1 MTEAGLHTQLNFA
14 VIDGSA
20 GYRAVLSTFLLVR
33 WPTAC
38 VEEVDPFAETLQG
51 VGHTFGASSDVILL
65 GGIGRF
71 DEACASLKRL
81 RARDHCPPVI
91 LMVASELETQ
101 AAMLVAMG
109 AAAVLFKDGFSE
121 HSLVETISRLLGE
134 RAGVSAAD
142 RPDGAT
148 ADSHTEAVRF
158 GQFRF
163 IANGQLHTLA
173 IEHFRFI
180 ATLASSNLAQVFS
193 AESVGDR
200 KRVVVKIALSTPI
213 HSAEVRLFC
222 ERYRFIASLK
232 GRHVVHCV
240 DAGVADSW
248 PYLVLEYLS
257 GGDLRRRM
265 SAAITPREA
274 VQVLFD
280 LANALAVVHAGSFA
294 HMDVKPENIFFRSD
308 ELVLI
313 DFNISTR
320 FGNVSRNRVTGDVLG
335 SPFYMSPEQG
345 QGLTVDGRSD
355 LYSAGVIFYEML
367 TGSQPYVGESAI
379 QVIFKHIHDEIP
391 LLPKRVRTLQ
401 PVLDVLMAKNRE
413 ERIASANELAQL
425 LQPFLAVAENADENA
440 RYSGGYLIN
449 SVANSAANDDSAI
462 TPT

>member
-1 MTEAGLHTQLNFA
+1 MTESAQHHQLNFA

-20 GYRAVLSTFLLVR
+20 GYRAVLSAFLLAQ

-51 VGHTFGASSDVILL
+51 VGYTFGAHSDVILL
-65 GGIGRF
+65 GGIGTF
-71 DEACASLKRL
+71 AEACAALKRL
-81 RARDHCPPVI
+81 LAHNRCPPVI
-91 LMVASELETQ
+91 LMVAPELSPQ
-101 AAMLVAMG
+101 ATTLIAAG
-109 AAAVLFKDGFSE
+109 AAAVLFKDGFSK
-121 HSLVETISRLLGE
+121 HSLVETISALLGD
-134 RAGVSAAD
+134 RAGVSTAD
-142 RPDGAT
+142 RPDVAT
-148 ADSHTEAVRF
+148 ANSHTKAERF
-158 GQFRF
+158 GQFSF
-163 IANGQLHTLA
+163 IANGQLNTLA

-193 AESVGDR
+193 AERVEDR

-213 HSAEVRLFC
+213 HSAEARLFC
-222 ERYRFIASLK
+222 ERYQFFASLN
-232 GRHVVHCV
+232 GRNVVRYV

-248 PYLVLEYLS
+248 PYVVLEYLS

-280 LANALAVVHAGSFA
+280 LASALAVVHAGSFA

-320 FGNVSRNRVTGDVLG
+320 FGNVARNRVTGDVLG

-391 LLPKRVRTLQ
+391 LLPKRVRALQ
-401 PVLDVLMAKNRE
+401 PVLDALMAKDRE
-413 ERIASANELAQL
+413 ERIRSAAELANML
-425 LQPFLAVAENADENA
+425 RPFLAIGENPDGNAQYADA
-440 RYSGGYLIN
+440 DLVG
-449 SVANSAANDDSAI
+449 SVADGAVANVATT
-462 TPT
+462 TPK